1 MRQAIALLFILWV
14 CLFQYQAAS
23 LRSIFTKK
31 MGCCL
36 RLPYLFVPRH
46 IKLDMSFMDP
56 QTTSPAKLLFSKRNC
71 APASLL
77 AFQSRTTVLFNLILC
92 KHIYMPCFPIRQFD
106 ENLTSKVHP
115 QTNLIWLHFY
125 FLFPHTWYCRYI
137 YIHRFFLLIKWA
149 LFCPCTHLFFC
160 DYLWAAPFFG
170 NRPEIM
176 LFLDMFGC
184 GPVLIIASLLF
195 VYFFMFSLQT

>member
-125 FLFPHTWYCRYI
+125 FLFPILFFYRTRLFPI
-137 YIHRFFLLIKWA
+137 LGTANIHRFFWLIKWA
-149 LFCPCTHLFFC
+149 LFKTT
-160 DYLWAAPFFG
+160 
-170 NRPEIM
+170 RR
-176 LFLDMFGC
+176 
-184 GPVLIIASLLF
+184 ASLVLAASKLLSSL
-195 VYFFMFSLQT
+195 FSLHSFVLL